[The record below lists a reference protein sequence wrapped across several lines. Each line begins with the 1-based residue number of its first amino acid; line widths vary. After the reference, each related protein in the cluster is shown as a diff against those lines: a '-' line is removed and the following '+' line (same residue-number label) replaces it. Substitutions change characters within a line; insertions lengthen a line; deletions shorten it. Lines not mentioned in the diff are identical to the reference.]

1 MAAPQA
7 AVARAKYSYSPTQ
20 VDLELARKSF
30 RWFVNQAWSIIE
42 PAPLVWTWGMEA
54 VCEHLAWVTTRQI
67 RFLMINIPPRQ
78 SKSTLCSVLWPAWE
92 WIDHPEMQYLT
103 GSYAIQLAQ
112 RDAAKSRRLIQH
124 QWYQKAWGGQ
134 SSWRNKFS
142 MTKDENLKR
151 QYSNDRGGRRV
162 VTSTDSAV
170 TGEGGNR
177 VIIDDPH
184 NVREA
189 ESETQRENVIDWW
202 DGAMSSRLNQ
212 INVDSWMVIG
222 QRTHEDDL
230 FGHIMR
236 TDDMDDVVHLVLP
249 NEFDPSRKCITY
261 GGKIPSGADPKQ
273 EVFKPVKNSLC
284 ISQSQW
290 RKKFE
295 DPRSRPKELLN
306 PERLNKDAIRKL
318 KKRFAGTNK
327 YELQYQQDHKGGGGR
342 ILKREFW
349 KKWEGEAPECEMVIQ
364 VWDTALQSDQE
375 ADFSAFTEWGLFR
388 YRPWAVNEDTGER
401 FRRPETYCLVLL
413 GADRFQV
420 PYYELRKI
428 AKAKYEKSKPD
439 VVLIEQKVSGIS
451 LIQDF
456 RRGRM
461 RVKAVK
467 IDHGGKESIDIKVRA
482 ELAAP
487 VLADGL
493 VYAPDTQW
501 AEDVIDECAKVP
513 GARNDDYATTVCM
526 ALMYLRRRTE
536 DGEWEA
542 DDGDEVRL
550 FKRARRSIYG

>member
-1 MAAPQA
+1 MAVPATATKPYA
-7 AVARAKYSYSPTQ
+7 YGRSY

-30 RWFVNQAWSIIE
+30 RWFVGQAWSIIE

-54 VCEHLAWVTTRQI
+54 ICEHLSWVTTRQI

-92 WIDHPEMQYLT
+92 WIDNPGTQYLT

-112 RDAAKSRRLIQH
+112 RDAAKSRRLIKH
-124 QWYQKAWGGQ
+124 KWYQEAWGK
-134 SSWRNKFS
+134 RFAF
-142 MTKDENLKR
+142 TPDEDLKR

-184 NVREA
+184 NVRDV
-189 ESETQRENVIDWW
+189 ESETQREAVADWW
-202 DGAMSSRLNQ
+202 DNAMSSRLNQ

-230 FGHIMR
+230 FGHILN

-249 NEFDPSRKCITY
+249 NEYDDSRKCITY
-261 GGKIPSGADPKQ
+261 GGKLPKGADPKK
-273 EVFKPVKNSLC
+273 EVFKPVRNSEC
-284 ISQSQW
+284 ISVSQW
-290 RKKFE
+290 RRKFE
-295 DPRSRPKELLN
+295 DPRTKRGQLLN
-306 PERLNKDAIRKL
+306 EERLNREAIRKL
-318 KKRFAGTNK
+318 RKRFAGGNK
-327 YELQYQQDHKGGGGR
+327 YELQYQQDPKGGGGK

-349 KKWEGEAPECEMVIQ
+349 QLWEGEPPECEQIIQ

-375 ADFSAFTEWGLFR
+375 ADYSAYTEWGLFKHRPWRIHEDTKER
-388 YRPWAVNEDTGER
+388 YRAS
-401 FRRPETYCLVLL
+401 ETYCLILL
-413 GADRFQV
+413 GGDRFQI

-428 AKAKYEKSKPD
+428 AKKVYDKSKPD
-439 VVLIEQKVSGIS
+439 MVLIEQKVSGIS

-467 IDHGGKESIDIKVRA
+467 IDHGGKEQMDIKVRA

-487 VLADGL
+487 VLVDGL
-493 VYAPDTQW
+493 VYAPKTSW
-501 AEDVIDECAKVP
+501 ADDIKDECAKVP
-513 GARNDDYATTVCM
+513 GGRNDDWATTVCM
-526 ALMYLRRRTE
+526 ALMFLRRRLE
-536 DGEWEA
+536 EGEWEEDK
-542 DDGDEVRL
+542 DDVVRL
-550 FKRARRSIYG
+550 FKRSKKRGIYG